1 MKRTIM
7 VSAPYPS
14 AVNIL
19 LVEDDPDDVVFVRR
33 AFAKVWADCKLY
45 VVNNGEAALQFLR
58 HEAGFGDAPTPDL
71 ILLDL
76 NMPKKNGYDVLLDLK
91 QDDRLKHIP
100 VVVLTTSSDHD
111 SVMKAYQLHAN
122 SFISK
127 PVSAEQLNKI
137 AELVIQYWFGAAGLQ
152 QDA

>member
-1 MKRTIM
+1 MA
-7 VSAPYPS
+7 SAPYPS

-45 VVNNGEAALQFLR
+45 EVNNGEAALQFLR
-58 HEAGFGDAPTPDL
+58 HEAEFGNAPSPDL

-76 NMPKKNGYDVLLDLK
+76 NMPKKNGYDVLLELK

-100 VVVLTTSSDHD
+100 VVVLTTSSDHG
-111 SVMKAYQLHAN
+111 SIMKAYQLHAN

-137 AELVIQYWFGAAGLQ
+137 AELVIQYWFGAVGLPQ
-152 QDA
+152 EV